1 MDFGLAQ
8 IVAIATLLLVLGG
21 SAGSAGPKIGYD
33 GVQPPPQPPSSS
45 ASTTLK

>member
-21 SAGSAGPKIGYD
+21 STGPKIGYD
-33 GVQPPPQPPSSS
+33 SGAPPPPPQPAATAPSN
-45 ASTTLK
+45 